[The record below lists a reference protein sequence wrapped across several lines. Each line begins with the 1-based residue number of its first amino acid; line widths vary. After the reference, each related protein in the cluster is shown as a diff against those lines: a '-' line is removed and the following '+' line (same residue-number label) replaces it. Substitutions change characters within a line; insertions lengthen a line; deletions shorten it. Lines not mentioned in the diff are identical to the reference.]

1 MLETIKNKAIEIYPK
16 IQSHRRY
23 IHQNPELS
31 FEEFETSKFIQNEL
45 TKLGIEFKILANT
58 GVIGIIG
65 KGDKCVAL
73 RADIDAL
80 PIFEE
85 TSLDFKSI
93 NNGVMHACG
102 HDMHTSMLL
111 GAAEILKSI
120 ENSLNG
126 QVKLIFQPAEEKLP
140 GGANILIKEGVLDN
154 PKVDAIFGQHIY
166 PGESSGIL
174 ATNSGYVMG
183 SADELYWTITGKS
196 THAAQ
201 PHLGYDPILA
211 ASQLIVYYQTLM
223 TKYRDPLDA
232 GVLTVASIHGGS
244 ATNIIPDTVEMK
256 GTLRSFNLEWR
267 EQMHKLLEE
276 KSIELCKLY
285 GCNCQ
290 LQIIK
295 GYPPVFNNDELTK
308 LSKTV
313 AIQVFGSDNVVEFVP
328 KMWGEDFAFYGQVI
342 PASFWFLGVRPKN
355 QSEMPA
361 LHNSKLSPDEE
372 PMLNGMSMLA
382 KVAFDYLN
390 YCNH

>member
-1 MLETIKNKAIEIYPK
+1 MLETIINKANEIYPK
-16 IQSHRRY
+16 IQSHRRF

-45 TKLGIEFKILANT
+45 TKLGIEYKILAGT
-58 GVIGIIG
+58 GVIGLLG

-85 TSLDFKSI
+85 TNLEYKSLNS
-93 NNGVMHACG
+93 GVMHACG

-120 ENSLNG
+120 ESKLNG

-140 GGANILIKEGVLDN
+140 GGASILIQEGVLEN

-166 PGESSGIL
+166 PGESNGKF
-174 ATNSGYVMG
+174 ATNTRFVMG
-183 SADELYWTITGKS
+183 SADELYWTIQGKS

-201 PHLGYDPILA
+201 PHLGFDPILA
-211 ASQLIVYYQTLM
+211 ASQLIVFYQTMM

-232 GVLTVASIHGGS
+232 GVLTVASINGGS
-244 ATNIIPDTVEMK
+244 ATNIIPESVEMK

-267 EQMHKLLEE
+267 DEMHKLLLE
-276 KSIELCKLY
+276 KSNEVCKLY
-285 GCNCQ
+285 GCECKLN
-290 LQIIK
+290 IVK
-295 GYPPVFNNDELTK
+295 GYPPVYNNESLTK
-308 LSKTV
+308 LSLES
-313 AIQVFGSDNVVEFVP
+313 ANQIFGEENVVKFIP

-342 PASFWFLGVRPKN
+342 PATFWFLGVKPVDQK
-355 QSEMPA
+355 EMPA
-361 LHNSKLSPDEE
+361 LHNSRLSPDEE
-372 PMLNGMSMLA
+372 PMKNGMAMLA

-390 YCNH
+390 NF